1 MLINFSPE
9 TVVLIAA
16 VLFLAGFVKGVIGF
30 GLPAIAV
37 GLLGLMMPP
46 LQAAGLLLVPN
57 IITNIW
63 QMLSGG
69 AFRPLLLRLI
79 PLFVG
84 TLAGIAFTEWSTGG
98 KDLAWAKNLLGLTLM
113 TYALLGLFA
122 IRFHVSSHHSNWI
135 GAISGILTGA
145 MTLATGVFVIPSG
158 PYLQAIGLEK
168 DELVQAMGMT
178 FFVASVGLGLALL
191 SRGTMNATAAGSSA
205 IALIPALGAMLL
217 GQRLRAAISQQLF
230 RKLFYVGMLALGAFL
245 MMKR

>member
-1 MLINFSPE
+1 VQSFSTETLI
-9 TVVLIAA
+9 LITAI
-16 VLFLAGFVKGVIGF
+16 LFLAGFVKGVIGF
-30 GLPAIAV
+30 GLPAIAI
-37 GLLGLMMPP
+37 GLLGLMMSP

-63 QMLSGG
+63 QMMNGG
-69 AFRPLLLRLI
+69 AFKALLMRLY
-79 PLFVG
+79 PLFIG
-84 TLAGIAFTEWSTGG
+84 IFLGIALTEWTTGG
-98 KDLAWAKNLLGLTLM
+98 NDLAWAKVLLGLTLI

-122 IRFHVSSHHSNWI
+122 IRFHISVGHSRWS
-135 GAISGILTGA
+135 GGLSGILTGA

-191 SRGTMNATAAGSSA
+191 SRGTMTPTAAGSSF

-217 GQRLRAAISQQLF
+217 GQRLRASISQQLF
-230 RKLFYVGMLALGAFL
+230 RKLFYLGMLSLGTFL
-245 MMKR
+245 MLKN